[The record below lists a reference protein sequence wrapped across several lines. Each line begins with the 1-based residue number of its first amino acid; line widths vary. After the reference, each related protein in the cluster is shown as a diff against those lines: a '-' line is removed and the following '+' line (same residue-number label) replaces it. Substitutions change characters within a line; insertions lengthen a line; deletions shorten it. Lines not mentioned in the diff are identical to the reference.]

1 MPNPRIDNIRY
12 LIQQALSPESIE
24 IIDESHKHIGH
35 AGAAGG
41 AGHFK
46 VRVIAKAFVGKR
58 TIACHQ
64 LIYAALD
71 SMMENEI
78 HALSI
83 EIGVPN

>member
-1 MPNPRIDNIRY
+1 MSNTRIETIRN
-12 LIQQALSPESIE
+12 LLEQELSPESID

-46 VRVIAKAFVGKR
+46 IKVVAEAFAGKR
-58 TIACHQ
+58 PLACHQ

-71 SMMENEI
+71 SMMQTEI

-83 EIGVPN
+83 EIGVPE

>member
-12 LIQQALSPESIE
+12 LLQQALSPESIE

-46 VRVIAKAFVGKR
+46 VKIIAEACVGKR
-58 TIACHQ
+58 PLACHQ

-71 SMMENEI
+71 PMMQTEI
-78 HALSI
+78 HALRI
-83 EIGVPN
+83 EVGVPD